1 MSMSTRHIEI
11 EDAGP
16 AVRDVLL
23 KEARAVPPG
32 TPLSEVRETFAN
44 PRVKLMLVA
53 DGDRYVGT
61 VSPDDLPAEGDG
73 TIGDIARADAP
84 QLRPED
90 EVEAALKLVRETGAS
105 RIPVVDEDGRL
116 AGLVCFNH
124 SRNVFCASP

>member
-11 EDAGP
+11 DDAGP

-53 DGDRYVGT
+53 DGERYRRHAR
-61 VSPDDLPAEGDG
+61 PDDLPAEGDG
-73 TIGDIARADAP
+73 HDRAAVRADAP
-84 QLRPED
+84 RCARRTTSD
-90 EVEAALKLVRETGAS
+90 GAGA
-105 RIPVVDEDGRL
+105 RAGDGR
-116 AGLVCFNH
+116 
-124 SRNVFCASP
+124 